1 MAITNYSF
9 DTYRVYLYNS
19 DNTYG
24 QTGVINCYQGS
35 TFRGSLYFYK
45 DGASIPASSK
55 TASGYLYL
63 RFSEK
68 QFNDIMTTLR
78 EEKPLNMGFNDGNK
92 WGWVSTSQEPV
103 GEEES

>member
-9 DTYRVYLYNS
+9 DTYRIYHYNV

-24 QTGVINCYQGS
+24 QTAVVNCYSGS
-35 TFRGSLYFYK
+35 SYKGSLYFYK
-45 DGASIPASSK
+45 DGVTPPASSK
-55 TASGYLYL
+55 SASGYLYL
-63 RFSEK
+63 RFNQN
-68 QFNDIMTTLR
+68 QFNDIITTLR
-78 EEKPLNMGFNDGNK
+78 EEKPLTMGFNDVNL

>member
-1 MAITNYSF
+1 MAITNHSF
-9 DTYRVYLYNS
+9 DTYRVYHYNA

-24 QTGVINCYQGS
+24 QTAVVNCYSGS
-35 TFRGSLYFYK
+35 SFKGSLYFYK
-45 DGASIPASSK
+45 EGASVPASSK
-55 TASGYLYL
+55 TGSGYLYL

-68 QFNDIMTTLR
+68 QFNEIITTLR
-78 EEKPLNMGFNDGNK
+78 EEKPLNMGFNDSNN